1 MARKNIYNIIFIFFI
16 ICTFVIGLCVC
27 LSSSVNKENLL
38 RLLQVDNNIETF
50 QDTHNQ
56 NQTFSTE
63 CPDLLL
69 KQEGQLALIHSKLP
83 KSETNPIYFTSL
95 DEYTQ
100 YVETQRKKGL
110 QCPILYLQEEQNTQ
124 GETVYRMR
132 EGPLHTNPGNPVI
145 DVQTPQIV
153 KIHDASR
160 TGSTFN
166 KNLYPGFD
174 SHGTYIGRYTDLD
187 EIHNSTQKSKLSDNP
202 MDTNWGGVLYSQTRI
217 DSGKYE
223 ERVVG
228 KPTMIPKVFS

>member
-1 MARKNIYNIIFIFFI
+1 MAPKNIYNIIFVFFL
-16 ICTFVIGLCVC
+16 ICTFLIGVCVC

-38 RLLQVDNNIETF
+38 RLLRIDNNIETF

-56 NQTFSTE
+56 KYSTE

-69 KQEGQLALIHSKLP
+69 KREGRLALIHSKLP

-100 YVETQRKKGL
+100 YVEIQRKKGL

-132 EGPLHTNPGNPVI
+132 ESPLNTNPGNQVVS
-145 DVQTPQIV
+145 VQTPQIV
-153 KIHDASR
+153 KIQDASR
-160 TGSTFN
+160 SGSKFN
-166 KNLYPGFD
+166 KDLYPGFD
-174 SHGTYIGRYTDLD
+174 SHGTYIGRYTTLD

-202 MDTNWGGVLYSQTRI
+202 MDTNWGGVLYSQTAI

-223 ERVVG
+223 DRVVG
-228 KPTMIPKVFS
+228 KSTMVPKVFS